1 MNKSWKLISSL
12 SISLLT
18 VSLLA
23 AGCEKPLDRTAQPP
37 AVSNYPSRE
46 PISTSGNEIDPSS
59 SIRGGGITPVS
70 TPYATSDHEAQV
82 SANRA
87 STVDP
92 NAPIP
97 DRPPAKSTP
106 KPKVDPSDAYN
117 QAKPTLM
124 GLKLGT
130 DKDSVL
136 GRFSKAKDQ
145 FVMDED
151 TDPVT
156 VYDYTDFS
164 IGFNKQNKLEFVNV
178 HTADIDPG
186 LRGLRLG
193 EKSGDA
199 IAALGKPNSN
209 TSYVLAYK
217 AQGTILKLDIDPTN
231 DTIQS
236 IKLFADN

>member
-1 MNKSWKLISSL
+1 MNKQLKLIGSL
-12 SISLLT
+12 SISLITLS
-18 VSLLA
+18 VVL
-23 AGCEKPLDRTAQPP
+23 AGCEHPLDQAAQTPS
-37 AVSNYPSRE
+37 ASNHPSRE
-46 PISTSGNEIDPSS
+46 PISTSIGISPSS
-59 SIRGGGITPVS
+59 SIQSGGITPAA
-70 TPYATSDHEAQV
+70 TPYVPTDHEAQV
-82 SANRA
+82 SANGA

-97 DRPPAKSTP
+97 DRAPTEAAP
-106 KPKVDPSDAYN
+106 KPKVDASDAYN
-117 QAKPTLM
+117 QEKPTLM
-124 GLKLGT
+124 GLKLGA

-145 FVMDED
+145 FIMDED

-199 IAALGKPNSN
+199 IAALGKPDSNS
-209 TSYVLAYK
+209 TFVLAYK
-217 AQGTILKLDIDPTN
+217 AQGTVLKLDIDPTN

-236 IKLFADN
+236 IKLFTDN

>member
-1 MNKSWKLISSL
+1 MNKSWKLFGSL
-12 SISLLT
+12 SISLITL
-18 VSLLA
+18 SLLVV
-23 AGCEKPLDRTAQPP
+23 GCEKPLDRTAQPP
-37 AVSNYPSRE
+37 TVSNYPSRE
-46 PISTSGNEIDPSS
+46 PISISNGNDPSS
-59 SIRGGGITPVS
+59 SIRGGGITPVA
-70 TPYATSDHEAQV
+70 TPYASSDHEAQV
-82 SANRA
+82 SANGA

-106 KPKVDPSDAYN
+106 KPKVDASDAYN
-117 QAKPTLM
+117 QEKPTLM
-124 GLKLGT
+124 GLKLGA
-130 DKDSVL
+130 DKGSVL

-145 FVMDED
+145 FIMDED

-199 IAALGKPNSN
+199 IAALGKPDSN
-209 TSYVLAYK
+209 TTYVLAYK
-217 AQGTILKLDIDPTN
+217 AQGTVLKLDIDPTN